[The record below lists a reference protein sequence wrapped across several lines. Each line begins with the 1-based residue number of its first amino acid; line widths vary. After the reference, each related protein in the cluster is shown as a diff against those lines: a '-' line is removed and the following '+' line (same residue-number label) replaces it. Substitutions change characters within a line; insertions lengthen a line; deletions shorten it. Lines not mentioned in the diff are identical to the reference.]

1 MYDLKGSKKLQS
13 STEDLKGLSVK
24 IF

>member
-13 STEDLKGLSVK
+13 STEDRP